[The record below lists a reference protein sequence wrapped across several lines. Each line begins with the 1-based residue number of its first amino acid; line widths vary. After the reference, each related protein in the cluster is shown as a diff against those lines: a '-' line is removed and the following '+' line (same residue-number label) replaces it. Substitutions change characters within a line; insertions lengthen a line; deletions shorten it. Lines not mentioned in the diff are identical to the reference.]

1 MQEIGERCSLDAEE
15 VREVLSSDRYH
26 DDVVLDERE
35 AAYHGVHA
43 VPFFVINGKYSI
55 SGAPDTEGLRQAL
68 LKLIVKESEEQMTS
82 GMSCGPDGC
91 KLR

>member
-1 MQEIGERCSLDAEE
+1 M
-15 VREVLSSDRYH
+15 
-26 DDVVLDERE
+26 DERE

-68 LKLIVKESEEQMTS
+68 LKLMAKEAEEQMAS
-82 GMSCGPDGC
+82 GMSCGPEGC

>member
-1 MQEIGERCSLDAEE
+1 MIIPRAVLVPYVNAAETPNFP
-15 VREVLSSDRYH
+15 VRVFAP
-26 DDVVLDERE
+26 DERE

-68 LKLIVKESEEQMTS
+68 LKLMAKEAEEQMAS
-82 GMSCGPDGC
+82 GMSCGPEGC